1 MSVEC
6 IINGYFSKVY
16 FGLFVS
22 GSICVQKHDSYMVTC
37 TLSEWNDNTEREEY
51 MANLSCWLWISI
63 WPLRVSC
70 SLVIWHYWCDR
81 NGKELHP
88 RKEMCHHREQN
99 VTIFILNDLSQ
110 NAIWFL
116 FFILSMV
123 ASHERF
129 WFLLKTNQCL
139 R

>member
-16 FGLFVS
+16 FGLFFS

-37 TLSEWNDNTEREEY
+37 SPSEWNDNTEREVY

-70 SLVIWHYWCDR
+70 SLVIWHYRCDR

-88 RKEMCHHREQN
+88 RREMCHHREQN
-99 VTIFILNDLSQ
+99 VTIFIWMICQKMRYDS
-110 NAIWFL
+110 WFL
-116 FFILSMV
+116 FYLW
-123 ASHERF
+123 SHHMKDF
-129 WFLLKTNQCL
+129 DFF
-139 R
+139 